1 MTAILAIDAAWTLT
15 EPSGCALIKRSAG
28 TWSCVALAPSYSQFL
43 RQCDGVPVDWS
54 EPPRG
59 VVPDADALLAG
70 CQNLL
75 AGMRVDLVAIDMP
88 VSQMPISGR
97 READQ
102 ALSKAFGAQGCGTHS
117 PNLIRPGRLG
127 RQITEAFDRNGYPVA
142 TALTQSATVPRLLE
156 VYPHPALLRLL
167 SVDWRVAYKV
177 SKSSRYW
184 PNTRKDERIGKLTQ
198 EYSRILAA
206 LSKYI
211 QGLDAQIFIP
221 QANSLAELKRYEDA
235 LDALVCAW
243 VGICYVSG
251 AARPYGDSTSAIW
264 VPEGC

>member
-15 EPSGCALIKRSAG
+15 EPSGCALVRRSGDA
-28 TWSCVALAPSYSQFL
+28 WFCLALAPSYSQFL

-54 EPPRG
+54 ESPKG
-59 VVPDADALLAG
+59 IAPDIDALLAG
-70 CQNLL
+70 CLKLL
-75 AGMRVDLVAIDMP
+75 GSARVDLVAIDMP
-88 VSQMPISGR
+88 VSQVPINSR

-102 ALSKAFGAQGCGTHS
+102 ALSKAFGSQGCGTHS
-117 PNLIRPGRLG
+117 PNLARPGQLG

-142 TALTQSATVPRLLE
+142 TALTQTATVPRLLE

-184 PNTRKDERIGKLTQ
+184 PNTSKGERIGKLTQ
-198 EYSRILAA
+198 EYARILAA
-206 LSKYI
+206 LSQSI
-211 QGLDAQIFIP
+211 QDLDAQIIIP

-235 LDALVCAW
+235 LDALICAW

-251 AARPYGDSTSAIW
+251 TARPYGDSTSAIW
-264 VPEGC
+264 VPERC